1 MTEAEVALNLAFHL
15 LALPK
20 SAREIDVSLDG
31 AQVSVGGAEVFPLVT
46 FLAHHGWKQVTQSG
60 KNPWQGAYVRG
71 EHGLRINCRSGV
83 GDVVCVVGSHRVRA
97 ECKKGPLVATKG
109 NPEYP
114 RLREALGQVLTVE
127 AVDEHDMLVV
137 AVPHSAKFKQLAE
150 LWSVRPMMRRVGIRI
165 ALVARGGTVTGLEDL
180 SSL

>member
-1 MTEAEVALNLAFHL
+1 MIETLSATTMTEAEVALNLAFHL

-60 KNPWQGAYVRG
+60 KNSMAGRLRQGRAWPRG
-71 EHGLRINCRSGV
+71 STVDRGV

-114 RLREALGQVLTVE
+114 RLREVLW
-127 AVDEHDMLVV
+127 AGAH
-137 AVPHSAKFKQLAE
+137 
-150 LWSVRPMMRRVGIRI
+150 R
-165 ALVARGGTVTGLEDL
+165 RGGG
-180 SSL
+180 